1 MTPSSISTMV
11 LETALKINSLAGG
24 DLEVFV
30 LVRPSDGSGGA
41 LWAGDERL
49 SDEYRRQRL
58 FPGAADVEVTLDPGT
73 SALVRKECKADG
85 TLVCQPFVPLGA
97 HAQKT
102 SRKRSSTTQL
112 FAANKKSK
120 VSRQSQ
126 AHDLNYDFD
135 QTSNKSTSTSGDVPP
150 LRNNQSHHASFLAD
164 GSSPNNNN
172 GGGGNAFS
180 TVDPHFVSG
189 QAFAAGAAA
198 DDHNNSPFNG
208 EGGGEDAGVQWI
220 YDEFIPRNPKARD
233 VTTIHDSSVTIK
245 NSYAFK
251 CLNTVLYAF
260 GREAYAKCPY
270 KCGQLKDDA
279 CRLYF
284 SQCFD
289 AFFSHFPNLVEL
301 DRQKVGF
308 HKTRLKKPY
317 LLSLKSYCRSVVQMS
332 FCKSFSSGGVPGGT
346 RLLAIGGGPD
356 L

>member
-1 MTPSSISTMV
+1 M
-11 LETALKINSLAGG
+11 LEEVIADHPLHRFVIAGDFNTEFLGNSPFDGLWQELLSKYNLQCCNSL
-24 DLEVFV
+24 
-30 LVRPSDGSGGA
+30 
-41 LWAGDERL
+41 
-49 SDEYRRQRL
+49 
-58 FPGAADVEVTLDPGT
+58 
-73 SALVRKECKADG
+73 
-85 TLVCQPFVPLGA
+85 
-97 HAQKT
+97 
-102 SRKRSSTTQL
+102 
-112 FAANKKSK
+112 
-120 VSRQSQ
+120 
-126 AHDLNYDFD
+126 
-135 QTSNKSTSTSGDVPP
+135 TSGSV
-150 LRNNQSHHASFLAD
+150 F
-164 GSSPNNNN
+164 NN
-172 GGGGNAFS
+172 GGGAGGNAFP

-189 QAFAAGAAA
+189 QSFATGAAS